1 MERESERIKS
11 FIVKLKN
18 KIIECRKRLDKR
30 TFKHPLKGKA
40 LIRRIKYSN
49 QQMTEGNEWKLIK
62 Y

>member
-1 MERESERIKS
+1 MAESERIKS
-11 FIVKLKN
+11 FIDRLQN
-18 KIIECRKRLDKR
+18 KIIEHRKRLDKR

-40 LIRRIKYSN
+40 LLGRIKYSN